1 MEVGVPIGDI
11 GSSNGPHSP
20 ARTGGFAISLMS
32 NDGEIRFR
40 LLRAVVESEL

>member
-1 MEVGVPIGDI
+1 MNKTGTVEGVRTLATCIGHLK
-11 GSSNGPHSP
+11 PR
-20 ARTGGFAISLMS
+20 ASLMS